1 MFNTLE
7 IKVIIK
13 VFWRSKLIED
23 EIQTLLYRF
32 DRLSTKTVTPTRC
45 LILSLLSYFIDGIQ
59 YRELKAALKI
69 SDGKLISNLN
79 QLKTMGYITK
89 TAVKIDKK
97 TIDVYTLTEKG
108 KKELNK
114 IIEWTKA
121 IETITNKET

>member
-1 MFNTLE
+1 M
-7 IKVIIK
+7 
-13 VFWRSKLIED
+13 IED